1 MSPGRCARSMTGNH
15 MLTAYRQNGGGTM
28 CKRRFSGDG
37 FVYDENDTPVSPL
50 DDDYEYWKGEQD
62 ALTDPLSDDYCKY
75 DNE

>member
-1 MSPGRCARSMTGNH
+1 
-15 MLTAYRQNGGGTM
+15 M

-37 FVYDENDTPVSPL
+37 FVYDENDTYISPMNN
-50 DDDYEYWKGEQD
+50 DYESLKSEQE